1 MKAPSAFSVNRPVFT
16 TMVTLIVILLGGIAF
31 WRLPIDLLP
40 EIEVPRLTVSTSYQ
54 DASPEEVE
62 QLVTRVVETAV
73 ARVPGIVEMTSLST
87 EGNSNVT
94 LSFVWGTN
102 LDEASN
108 DVRDSLDRIANRLPE
123 EVERPRLRKFDPNQ
137 VPVIVLGVASR
148 LEPIALRRLLEN
160 QVQTRLERVPG
171 VAAVDLWG
179 GLDPEIRIEVDPDR
193 LNAHR
198 LTFDQVIQ
206 AVREANVVVPAGEID
221 EGRLRIGLRTPGL
234 LGSLDELERVVIA
247 QRDGAVIRIEDVA
260 TVLDTHQEISRL
272 VRINGEPGSRM
283 AIRRQSGTNT
293 VEVAQAILAE
303 VERINR
309 DFQQLELVPI
319 LDTSLFIQRS
329 IDNVTRAIL
338 AGGVLAVITLFLFL
352 RHLRTTLV
360 VATAIPISIMATFTL
375 IYFGGYTLNLM
386 TLGGLALGVGMMVD
400 NAIVVLEN
408 IFRRRDG
415 GERRKEAARE
425 GAGEVSAAIIASTL
439 TTLAIFLPLVFLD
452 GVTGILFRQLA
463 AVIAFALLCSLIVAL
478 TLVPM
483 LASHVPKSSPEEE
496 NAGLPGLLKRGFG
509 QVEKGYLE
517 VLDTALRHRWLTL
530 GAALL
535 IFVGTF
541 FLWPRLGTEFMPEGD
556 EGEVRVSVELA
567 PGTRIEVLD
576 EFMRGIEKIVYAA
589 VPEAQSFVLDMG
601 ASGWRPTSGATGTI
615 RMDLLPV
622 RERERSSDAIAR
634 DLRERLRG
642 IPGARITVRT
652 GSGLFV
658 FQRLGVGGDDG
669 APLAVEVRGFDMST
683 LDALA
688 AQVVQSLEEI
698 PGVTDARASRETG
711 LPRQMIT
718 IDRDRA
724 ADFGFTVGQVA
735 RILRTA
741 VSGTVATEFR
751 DGSGEETPI
760 RIRVRE
766 ADRMEIEELLDLT
779 IVNAQGNPVALRSLL
794 SFTVAPGPAQIE
806 RRDQQRIVNVAV
818 NIAGRDLGSMAA
830 AIQDALNG
838 IPTPPNTDLLLR
850 GDVEEQ
856 QSAFREL
863 LISLFLAL
871 ILVYMV
877 MACLYESL
885 RDPLIVMF
893 TVPLASIGA
902 VLALFLTGTTLNV
915 NSFIGLI
922 MLSGIVVNNAI
933 LIVDQAGMLRTR
945 QGLSSGAAIREA
957 ARRRLRPILMTSVTT
972 VLALMPLAIGLGEG
986 SEAQAPL
993 ARAVVGGLLSSS
1005 LITLLVI
1012 PAVYGIFHPD
1022 KPGEAGWRA
1031 EQES

>member
-1 MKAPSAFSVNRPVFT
+1 MKVFSAFTVNRPVFT
-16 TMVTLIVILLGGIAF
+16 SMVALIVILLGGIAF

-40 EIEVPRLTVSTSYQ
+40 EVEVPRITVSTSYP

-73 ARVPGIVEMTSLST
+73 ARVPGIVELTSLST

-108 DVRDSLDRIANRLPE
+108 DIRDSLDRIANRLPE
-123 EVERPRLRKFDPNQ
+123 DVERPRLRKFDPNQ
-137 VPVIVLGVASR
+137 VPVIVLGIASR

-160 QVQTRLERVPG
+160 QVQSRLERVPG

-179 GLDPEIRIEVDPDR
+179 GLSPEIRVEVDPEKM
-193 LNAHR
+193 NA
-198 LTFDQVIQ
+198 LSLSFDQIIRAIQ
-206 AVREANVVVPAGEID
+206 EANVVVPAGEID
-221 EGRLRIGLRTPGL
+221 EGTLRIGLRTPGL
-234 LGSLDELERVVIA
+234 LTSLEDLERVVIA
-247 QRDGAVIRIEDVA
+247 QREGASIRVQDVA
-260 TVLDTHQEISRL
+260 TVLDTHEQVSRI
-272 VRINGEPGSRM
+272 VRIDGEPGLRM
-283 AIRRQSGTNT
+283 ALRRQSGTNT
-293 VEVAQAILAE
+293 VEVARAVLTE

-309 DFQQLELVPI
+309 DFQQIELVPI

-329 IDNVTRAIL
+329 INNVTRAIL
-338 AGGVLAVITLFLFL
+338 AGGILAIITLFLFL
-352 RHLRTTLV
+352 RHLRSTLV
-360 VATAIPISIMATFTL
+360 VATAIPISIMGTFTL

-408 IFRRRDG
+408 IFRRRDL
-415 GERRKEAARE
+415 GESRQEAARE
-425 GAGEVSAAIIASTL
+425 GAGEVSAAIVASTL

-463 AVIAFALLCSLIVAL
+463 TVIAFALLCSLGVAL

-483 LASHVPKSSPEEE
+483 LASHVPKSSPEDD
-496 NAGLPGLLKRGFG
+496 NRGLPGYLKRRFEELE
-509 QVEKGYLE
+509 QGYLV
-517 VLDTALRHRWLTL
+517 VLDHALRLRWTTL
-530 GAALL
+530 GLAFLLFAL
-535 IFVGTF
+535 TF
-541 FLWPRLGTEFMPEGD
+541 LLWPRLGTEFMPEGD

-576 EFMRGIEKIVYAA
+576 EFMLGIEEIVYQA
-589 VPEAQSFVLDMG
+589 VPEAQNFVLDMG

-615 RMDLLPV
+615 RMELPSI
-622 RERERSSDAIAR
+622 RERARSSEAIAN
-634 DLRERLRG
+634 DLREKLRG
-642 IPGARITVRT
+642 IPGARITVRS
-652 GSGLFV
+652 GSGMFV
-658 FQRLGVGGDDG
+658 FRRLGVGGDED
-669 APLAVEVRGFDMST
+669 ASLAVEVRGFDLPT

-688 AQVVQSLEEI
+688 AQVVQVVSDI

-711 LPRQMIT
+711 LPRQIIT
-718 IDRDRA
+718 IDRERA

-735 RILRTA
+735 RVLRTA
-741 VSGTVATEFR
+741 VSGTLTTEFR
-751 DGSGEETPI
+751 DGSGEETPV
-760 RIRVRE
+760 RVRVQD

-779 IVNAQGNPVALRSLL
+779 IANGAGQPVSLRSMV
-794 SFTVAPGPAQIE
+794 SFTVAPGPTQVE
-806 RRDQQRIVNVAV
+806 RRDQQRIVNVSLNV
-818 NIAGRDLGSMAA
+818 AGRDLGGVAA
-830 AIQDALNG
+830 DIQTALNN

-856 QSAFREL
+856 QRAFREL
-863 LISLFLAL
+863 MISLFLAL
-871 ILVYMV
+871 LLVYMV

-933 LIVDQAGMLRTR
+933 LIVDQAGLLRR
-945 QGLSSGAAIREA
+945 NEGLSPGEAIREA

-1005 LITLLVI
+1005 FITLLVI
-1012 PAVYGIFHPD
+1012 PSVYLIFHREKKGMD
-1022 KPGEAGWRA
+1022 KNDTRA
-1031 EQES
+1031 A